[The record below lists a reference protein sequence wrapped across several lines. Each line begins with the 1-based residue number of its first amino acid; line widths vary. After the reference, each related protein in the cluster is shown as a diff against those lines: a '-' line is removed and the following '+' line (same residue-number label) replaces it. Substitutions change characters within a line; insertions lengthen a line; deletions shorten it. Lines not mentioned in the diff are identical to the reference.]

1 MSNRLINI
9 RFIRQ
14 NEKRAKNDDTMR
26 IWSDDGQTFTVSFR
40 SGDTKKSLVT
50 TMSDTAVFRWIRH
63 TISLLEKDVDPF
75 QFVQLDLPLMPSV
88 LIKATELESSYNRIL
103 DAVEFHLDNWPLAS
117 TSSKVLAA
125 EAPAP
130 APAPA
135 GAPVNTGF
143 MSASAEAETDDEE
156 DDEDYSDMPGLIS
169 IDECQNHHHYPTR
182 QAVRT
187 HHMFLD

>member
-117 TSSKVLAA
+117 TSS
-125 EAPAP
+125 
-130 APAPA
+130 
-135 GAPVNTGF
+135 
-143 MSASAEAETDDEE
+143 
-156 DDEDYSDMPGLIS
+156 
-169 IDECQNHHHYPTR
+169 
-182 QAVRT
+182 
-187 HHMFLD
+187 